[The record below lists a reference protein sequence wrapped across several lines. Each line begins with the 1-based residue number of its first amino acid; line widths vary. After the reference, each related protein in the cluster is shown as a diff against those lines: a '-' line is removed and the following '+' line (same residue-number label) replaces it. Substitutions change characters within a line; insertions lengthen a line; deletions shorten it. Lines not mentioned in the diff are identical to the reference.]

1 MNEAYPTD
9 CDNDWGLTA
18 IRNADSGCDTACR
31 ITAALAGAKWATMTH
46 CLNTL
51 DHSAKANLEGTSF
64 EFVGG
69 YTNTLTNSGFQ
80 LIQE

>member
-46 CLNTL
+46 CL
-51 DHSAKANLEGTSF
+51 
-64 EFVGG
+64 
-69 YTNTLTNSGFQ
+69 
-80 LIQE
+80 